1 MALLL
6 GTGIGKMT
14 EFWRWLKSLFIK
26 EYQVTIWVDPMKK
39 TEYFFRTISKV
50 SPTHIKGKLASGEL
64 LSFIRKINL
73 TIKSWKKNHVGI
85 N

>member
-6 GTGIGKMT
+6 GTGTGKMT

-50 SPTHIKGKLASGEL
+50 SQNHIKGKLASGEL
-64 LSFIRKINL
+64 FELHTQDKFNYQIVEKEPC
-73 TIKSWKKNHVGI
+73 WD
-85 N
+85 

>member
-6 GTGIGKMT
+6 GTGTGKMT

-64 LSFIRKINL
+64 FELHTQDKFIYQIVEKEPC
-73 TIKSWKKNHVGI
+73 WD
-85 N
+85 